1 MWMIIRT
8 IQWGV
13 SLFFAVA
20 AVRLATALVGVWRPD
35 PPGDKRRDGR
45 WLFGWLVLL
54 SVALALVHCEAGSFY
69 GFQDPWGGDWS
80 FDAHGWPLAEP
91 RALFDM
97 SGNGPTVEAIYWM
110 AMAVDLLCSLALL
123 AGTRLVVDRWLAAC
137 DAPARWPALR
147 REAAGWLAALLA
159 VLGCERLAL
168 RPLTLPGTE
177 LIVYS
182 TLVYETAEVRAGM
195 LIGLTCLMFLIGLAI
210 ARGIATV
217 RSLYAEGV
225 I

>member
-1 MWMIIRT
+1 MIIRT

-35 PPGDKRRDGR
+35 APGDKRRDGR

-69 GFQDPWGGDWS
+69 GFQDPSGGDWS

-91 RALFDM
+91 RGLFDL

-110 AMAVDLLCSLALL
+110 AMVVDLLCSLALL
-123 AGTRLVVDRWLAAC
+123 AGTQLVVDRWLAAW

-159 VLGCERLAL
+159 VLACERLAL
-168 RPLTLPGTE
+168 RPLTLPGSE

-195 LIGLTCLMFLIGLAI
+195 LIGLTCLVFLIGLAI
-210 ARGIATV
+210 ARGIGTV
-217 RSLYAEGV
+217 RALYAEGV